1 MRIVLIAAVADD
13 GAIGIRGDIPWHLP
27 ADLAFFY
34 QQIEGCLLLTGRRS
48 LESPQGREMFTP
60 DRKAIVVSRQPDYQA
75 PKHVHLARSV
85 EDALAWAAG
94 TGAPRLC
101 VLGGAD
107 IYRQTMPYAHEL
119 IITHVRARFPQADS
133 FFPPIDP
140 AIWQVTWQE
149 RHTRDAQHPWDYEFV
164 RYERLE
170 KVKREYGTP
179 SE

>member
-13 GAIGIRGDIPWHLP
+13 GAIGVGGDIPWHLP

-34 QQIEGCLLLTGRRS
+34 RQIEGCLLLTGRRS
-48 LESPQGREMFTP
+48 FESPQGKEMFTP
-60 DRKAIVVSRQPDYQA
+60 NRNTIVVSRQLDYQA
-75 PKHVHLARSV
+75 PTHVQLARSV
-85 EDALAWAAG
+85 EEALAWAAG
-94 TGAPRLC
+94 TGASRLC

-140 AIWQVTWQE
+140 AIWQITWQE
-149 RHTRDAQHPWDYEFV
+149 RHTHDAQHAWDYDFV
-164 RYERLE
+164 RYEARKSLRPDD
-170 KVKREYGTP
+170 KAN
-179 SE
+179 S